1 VGTPSTICLLP
12 VLAEKLWA
20 FAAFNDCEWIA
31 IERVEPEKI
40 KSNLEREFE

>member
-1 VGTPSTICLLP
+1 VGTPSAICLLP

-20 FAAFNDCEWIA
+20 FAA